1 MDCKNLC
8 QAVKSSKC
16 LRTLRLHHSQ
26 VSDDQARQL
35 ISYLL
40 DHPVLQELGEC
51 VHGCMHLT
59 EPQPFSIAELS
70 HNKLGDGAGRAL
82 SKLLNGHSNLHTL
95 DVSNNCIG
103 GQGGVA
109 IGHALANN
117 TRLVCLNLRLNR

>member
-1 MDCKNLC
+1 VGV
-8 QAVKSSKC
+8 A
-16 LRTLRLHHSQ
+16 TFTFPTHF
-26 VSDDQARQL
+26 
-35 ISYLL
+35 
-40 DHPVLQELGEC
+40 
-51 VHGCMHLT
+51 T
-59 EPQPFSIAELS
+59 IAELS

-117 TRLVCLNLRLNR
+117 THLVCLNLRLNR